1 MKKNSPIVKLLKTV
15 NKKYLAPNPSAMT
28 RNTGLLLFITFF
40 ICTHKA
46 RSQEAVKLDS
56 TITDTLRFENRSITQ
71 VLRKVH
77 TEPTYFVFV
86 EVKQPASFRSSTFQ
100 QMVYLD
106 SVQFDKVASF
116 SSANFNEGTELIGAT
131 FKDYCDFT
139 SATFTKGVDFT
150 GVKFRH
156 QTDFS
161 GSNFLGSVDFSEAEF
176 NGKTSF
182 NNLQFSPAT
191 ELIFAGSYL
200 PDTIDF
206 SYNTQKIPSG
216 IDLTVAKF
224 RDSGLVIEKP
234 HFVILYK
241 TDISQFHLDYIHFR
255 LLVPDS
261 IRSPDDMIKRKVSDD
276 EKESMYEGL
285 LNNFNLHGQ
294 KESYRKLD
302 IEYRRFKFYKKW
314 WTKPFYWIDLL
325 WWNFGY
331 NKELVFLW
339 TIFFI
344 ILYSA
349 INFPR
354 LEYLN
359 NNVYTVDR
367 IPEDYSH
374 ITGTRRFW
382 YSFVY
387 TAVLFFK
394 FTLNTEKLKFNHI
407 GATVYI
413 LAIYTSGLVC
423 LAYMANF
430 IIQK

>member
-1 MKKNSPIVKLLKTV
+1 MIKKRIFLLLSPLFFYFQKTV
-15 NKKYLAPNPSAMT
+15 AQDSVRM
-28 RNTGLLLFITFF
+28 
-40 ICTHKA
+40 
-46 RSQEAVKLDS
+46 DS
-56 TITDTLRFENRSITQ
+56 TVTDTLHFENRSIKL

-77 TEPTYFVFV
+77 TEPTYFVAI

-106 SVQFDKVASF
+106 SVQFDKMASF
-116 SSANFNEGTELIGAT
+116 SSANFIEGTEVIGAT
-131 FKDYCDFT
+131 FNDYCDFT
-139 SATFTKGVDFT
+139 STVFSKGVDFT
-150 GVKFRH
+150 GVKFRQ

-161 GSNFLGSVDFSEAEF
+161 GSNFLSTVDFSEAAF
-176 NGKTSF
+176 YGKTSF

-191 ELIFAGSYL
+191 ELIFAGCFL

-206 SYNTQKIPSG
+206 SYNTQKLNSE

-224 RDSGLVIEKP
+224 RDSGLITEKP
-234 HFVILYK
+234 HFIVLYK
-241 TDISQFHLDYIHFR
+241 SDISQFHLDYIHFR

-261 IRSPDDMIKRKVSDD
+261 VKSPDDAIKRRVSDD

-302 IEYRRFKFYKKW
+302 IEYRHFKFYKKW
-314 WTKPFYWIDLL
+314 WTIPFYWIDLV

-331 NKELVFLW
+331 TKELVFLW
-339 TIFFI
+339 TIFLI
-344 ILYSA
+344 LLYST
-349 INFPR
+349 INYPR

-359 NNVYTVDR
+359 NNVYTVDK
-367 IPEDYSH
+367 IPEDYSN
-374 ITGTRRFW
+374 ISGPRRFW

-407 GATVYI
+407 GATIYI

>member
-1 MKKNSPIVKLLKTV
+1 MIKKKI
-15 NKKYLAPNPSAMT
+15 
-28 RNTGLLLFITFF
+28 LLFITTAFF
-40 ICTHKA
+40 WFHSGVA
-46 RSQEAVKLDS
+46 QDSVRMDS
-56 TITDTLRFENRSITQ
+56 TITDTLRFENRTITQ
-71 VLRKVH
+71 VLRKVNKD
-77 TEPTYFVFV
+77 PLYFIAV
-86 EVKQPASFRSSTFQ
+86 EVKQPASFKSSTFR

-106 SVQFDKVASF
+106 SVQFDKMTSF
-116 SSANFNEGTELIGAT
+116 SSANFNEGTEVIGAN

-139 SATFTKGVDFT
+139 STIFTKGVDFT
-150 GVKFRH
+150 GTKFTQ

-161 GSNFLGSVDFSEAEF
+161 GSNFLSTVDFSEVEF
-176 NGKTSF
+176 NKKISF
-182 NNLQFSPAT
+182 NNLQFSPGS
-191 ELIFAGSYL
+191 EIIFTGTFL

-206 SYNTQKIPSG
+206 SFNTQKINGG

-224 RDSGLVIEKP
+224 RDSGQVTEKP
-234 HFVILYK
+234 RYIVLYK

-261 IRSPDDMIKRKVSDD
+261 VKSPDDTVKRKVSDD

-314 WTKPFYWIDLL
+314 WTIPFYWIDLV

-339 TIFFI
+339 TMFLIL
-344 ILYSA
+344 LYST
-349 INFPR
+349 INYPR

-359 NNVYTVDR
+359 NNVYTVDK
-367 IPEDYSH
+367 IPEDYSS
-374 ITGTRRFW
+374 ISSPRRYW

-407 GATVYI
+407 GATIYI
-413 LAIYTSGLVC
+413 LMIYTSGLVC